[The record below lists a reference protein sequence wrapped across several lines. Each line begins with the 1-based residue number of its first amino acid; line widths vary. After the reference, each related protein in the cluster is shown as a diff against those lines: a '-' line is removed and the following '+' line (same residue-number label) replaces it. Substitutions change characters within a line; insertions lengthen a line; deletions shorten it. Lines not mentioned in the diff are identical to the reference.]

1 MAARSTSSLLELRE
15 NPSRWVWAAAA
26 ARVPPT
32 AAALSRC
39 GFRRGV
45 WADGLPRDAPN
56 LLLLL
61 HGLGDAPDM
70 YARFGAKL
78 ALPQTSAL
86 ALAAPLPLPLGIEG
100 GAWAPLL
107 SVLRLL
113 VRECGWSPERI
124 FLFGYAHGGTV
135 ALDLLQHL
143 DGLAGGGPCRLGGCV
158 SWFCPG
164 EAEAWSGPRTRWALV
179 TAILTALS

>member
-1 MAARSTSSLLELRE
+1 MAAGSTAGSTGSTSSLLELRE

-32 AAALSRC
+32 AVALSRC

-100 GAWAPLL
+100 GAWFESFEADGRLIDGADASDQRRPLSLARDARRLSPPPRRASREHGASHRSSCEQGAAPVGAA
-107 SVLRLL
+107 SARS
-113 VRECGWSPERI
+113 C
-124 FLFGYAHGGTV
+124 
-135 ALDLLQHL
+135 
-143 DGLAGGGPCRLGGCV
+143 
-158 SWFCPG
+158 
-164 EAEAWSGPRTRWALV
+164 
-179 TAILTALS
+179 